1 MKTVLIID
9 DDINI
14 NNLLNEALTKEG
26 YNILRAW
33 SGTEALMMLENSKPD
48 LVLLDLMLPGLSG
61 EEVFEKIN
69 NIPVI
74 IISAKPDIENKIH
87 LLRNGAVDYI
97 TKPFDIRELSAR
109 IELRLK
115 ESKTGISSSKIDLGE
130 IVVDCESR
138 LVFVNDNLVKVTKTE
153 YAILKLLCLNPNR
166 LLTRNLILDRIS
178 FETPDCVES
187 SLNVHICNI
196 RKKLKDFSDK
206 DYIESVWGIGYKLT
220 IS

>member
-1 MKTVLIID
+1 MKTILVID

-14 NNLLNEALTKEG
+14 NNLLSEVLSKEG

-33 SGTEALMMLENSKPD
+33 SGTEAIMILENNKPD

-61 EEVFEKIN
+61 EEVFEKIK

-74 IISAKPDIENKIH
+74 IISAKPDFDNKIK
-87 LLRNGAVDYI
+87 LLKNGAADYM

-115 ESKTGISSSKIDLGE
+115 ERKSDSDSNEINLGE
-130 IVVDCESR
+130 IVVDCEAH
-138 LVFVNDNLVKVTKTE
+138 LIFVNDTLLKLTKTE

-166 LLTRNLILDRIS
+166 LLTRSLILDRIS
-178 FETPDCVES
+178 EETLDCTES

-196 RKKLKDFSDK
+196 RKKLKEISGSE
-206 DYIESVWGIGYKLT
+206 YIENIWGIGYKLI

>member
-1 MKTVLIID
+1 MKTILVID

-14 NNLLNEALTKEG
+14 NNLLSEVLSKEG

-33 SGTEALMMLENSKPD
+33 SGTEAIMMLENSKPD

-61 EEVFEKIN
+61 EEVFEKIK

-74 IISAKPDIENKIH
+74 IISAKPDFDNKIR
-87 LLRNGAVDYI
+87 LLKNGAADYM

-115 ESKTGISSSKIDLGE
+115 ERKSDSDSNKIDLGE
-130 IVVDCESR
+130 IVVDCESH
-138 LVFVNDNLVKVTKTE
+138 LIFVNDTLLKLTKTE
-153 YAILKLLCLNPNR
+153 YAILKLLCLNPDK
-166 LLTRNLILDRIS
+166 LLTRSLILDRIS
-178 FETPDCVES
+178 EETPDCTES

-196 RKKLKDFSDK
+196 RKKLKDISGR
-206 DYIESVWGIGYKLT
+206 DYIENIWGIGYKFI